1 MTAPGSGALR
11 ALVVQHEE
19 PTPAGLVMDWLGE
32 RNAAI
37 DVWRIDVEDREV
49 DARDYGLIV
58 PLGSELPAYDDTI
71 PWLEPEKRLLLDATD
86 ADVPV
91 LGICFGGQLMARLL
105 GGDAFRSEMPEIG
118 WLPTRTHD
126 ADLVSEGPWFQWHFD
141 TFTPPPGAEVV
152 ADNEAG
158 PQAFVAGRCLGVQFH
173 PEVTPRIMED
183 WVRAYRHELDA
194 EGVDPDGLLEE
205 TRRRAGA
212 ARAQAWRL
220 FDGFMERAGADDA
233 TRASALEG

>member
-1 MTAPGSGALR
+1 MTAPGKPLR

-19 PTPAGLVMDWLGE
+19 PTPAGLVLDWLDE
-32 RNAAI
+32 RDAAV

-58 PLGSELPAYDDTI
+58 PLGSEFPAYDDTI

-86 ADVPV
+86 AEVPV

-105 GGDAFRSEMPEIG
+105 GGDAFRSELPEIG
-118 WLPTRTHD
+118 WLPTSTR
-126 ADLVSEGPWFQWHFD
+126 APELVPEGPWFQWHFD
-141 TFTPPPGAEVV
+141 TFTPPPGSQVV
-152 ADNEAG
+152 ADNDAG

-205 TRRRAGA
+205 TRRRARS
-212 ARAQAWRL
+212 ARARAWRM
-220 FDGFMERAGADDA
+220 FDGFMDRVGVPDPDRAP
-233 TRASALEG
+233 ALEG